1 MFNFEKIVGNLLGE
15 AAPPPTPAPT
25 PTPAPA
31 KSPDWWNRVIKVFNT
46 ANSGTG
52 ISIPENSLPSGDLAT
67 SLNSA
72 LGSSSNISPS
82 SYTASYIPIM
92 DLFRSIL
99 KANTKIFGG
108 ATGNCNVFINKIATL
123 YTTDPGSNIVKT
135 IESWL
140 KRKDLSVQSYGSG
153 GTFLSKDVE
162 AAEIKR
168 KKDVD
173 VAGDVAITTIQGYC
187 ILPAVQT
194 IVNRRTT
201 VVARAAALKGLSNPF
216 ANVLYNI
223 FNKTYLY
230 VSGQAPISNDWGKVV
245 DGNLYV
251 KTIIMIAIYARL
263 FYESLKCYREDIEQ
277 GGEVTEPPQAGPSPK
292 PFSPADPSQTPG
304 KGYIYIIDN
313 GKLPDNWK
321 ELVEADAKN
330 NTNTFRKITGTNYY
344 QYTGDEWRRFE
355 MTSKKTGVNASK
367 ASLNAAYKDSK
378 LIYVGKY
385 DVTLSK
391 KGAMG
396 TYPGA
401 PVTANESF
409 YQLIDSLLCE
419 VEAANNTS
427 KEEIQ
432 NAITKELDTHKYN
445 FIKSLPEDKYFME
458 FVEKGTIVQ
467 FNCDTQDGKPILI
480 KDEEGKIKY
489 YEDPDAPGK
498 PKVFTVGEIDKMSK
512 NGNKEAK
519 DLMNEITGAALY
531 QRENTGVMD
540 RMAAGAKAA
549 AGIAAVGGIK
559 PGLAG

>member
-1 MFNFEKIVGNLLGE
+1 
-15 AAPPPTPAPT
+15 
-25 PTPAPA
+25 
-31 KSPDWWNRVIKVFNT
+31 
-46 ANSGTG
+46 
-52 ISIPENSLPSGDLAT
+52 
-67 SLNSA
+67 
-72 LGSSSNISPS
+72 
-82 SYTASYIPIM
+82 
-92 DLFRSIL
+92 
-99 KANTKIFGG
+99 
-108 ATGNCNVFINKIATL
+108 
-123 YTTDPGSNIVKT
+123 
-135 IESWL
+135 
-140 KRKDLSVQSYGSG
+140 
-153 GTFLSKDVE
+153 
-162 AAEIKR
+162 
-168 KKDVD
+168 
-173 VAGDVAITTIQGYC
+173 
-187 ILPAVQT
+187 
-194 IVNRRTT
+194 
-201 VVARAAALKGLSNPF
+201 
-216 ANVLYNI
+216 
-223 FNKTYLY
+223 
-230 VSGQAPISNDWGKVV
+230 
-245 DGNLYV
+245 
-251 KTIIMIAIYARL
+251 
-263 FYESLKCYREDIEQ
+263 
-277 GGEVTEPPQAGPSPK
+277 
-292 PFSPADPSQTPG
+292 
-304 KGYIYIIDN
+304 
-313 GKLPDNWK
+313 
-321 ELVEADAKN
+321 
-330 NTNTFRKITGTNYY
+330 
-344 QYTGDEWRRFE
+344 
-355 MTSKKTGVNASK
+355 
-367 ASLNAAYKDSK
+367 
-378 LIYVGKY
+378 
-385 DVTLSK
+385 
-391 KGAMG
+391 MG